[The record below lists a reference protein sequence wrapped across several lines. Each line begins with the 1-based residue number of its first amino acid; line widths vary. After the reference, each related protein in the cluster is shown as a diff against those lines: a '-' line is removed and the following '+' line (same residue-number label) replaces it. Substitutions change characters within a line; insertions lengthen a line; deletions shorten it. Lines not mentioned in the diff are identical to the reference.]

1 MPKCDFNKAACN
13 FVEITLRHGC
23 TTLNLLHIFRTP
35 FTKNTSRWLLLPL
48 TFNRVISQNVKF
60 YIRDLFSKSE

>member
-1 MPKCDFNKAACN
+1 MPKCDFNKVACN

-48 TFNRVISQNVKF
+48 AFNRVISQNIKF